1 MIFSDHRL
9 EFLGGSLFM
18 YGAPYSAQA
27 RKLLLLGSG
36 ELGKEVLI
44 EAQRLGIETIAVDRY
59 DHAPAM
65 QIAHRSYVI
74 DMQDGA
80 AIRAV
85 IQKEAPDYIVPEI
98 EAISTDTLVELEA
111 EGHRVVPTAR
121 AAKLT
126 MDREGIRRLAAE
138 ELGLPTAP
146 YEFAESQEELYAATK
161 KLGFPCV
168 IKPLMSSSGKGQS
181 VCYSESD
188 IEHCWTYAMEGG
200 RTRKPRIIVEGFIE
214 FDSEITLLTV
224 RSSSGTSFCAPIGH
238 IQRDGDYI
246 ESWQP
251 HEMTQAQI
259 EEAEL
264 IAKRITDEL
273 GGYGIFGVELFLT
286 KNGVLFSEV
295 SPRPHDTGMVT
306 MITQDNS
313 QFALHVRAILGLPIP
328 NIRLLTAG
336 ATHTLKASEE
346 LEQFVVGGLEEA
358 CAIPNVN
365 VRVFGKPKTLPGRRM
380 AVALS
385 SAATV
390 EEARDMAKRAA
401 SALYIKKS

>member
-1 MIFSDHRL
+1 
-9 EFLGGSLFM
+9 M
-18 YGAPYSAQA
+18 YGAPYSAES

-59 DHAPAM
+59 EHAPAM
-65 QIAHRSYVI
+65 QIAHRAYVI
-74 DMQDGA
+74 DMLDGA
-80 AIRAV
+80 ALRDI
-85 IQKEAPDYIVPEI
+85 IKKEAPHYVVPEI
-98 EAISTDTLVELEA
+98 EAIATDVLVELEA
-111 EGHRVVPTAR
+111 EGQYVVPTAR

-138 ELGLPTAP
+138 QLGLPTAP
-146 YEFAESQEELYAATK
+146 YAFAESIDELRAATK

-181 VCYSESD
+181 VCYSEAD
-188 IEHCWTYAMEGG
+188 IDRCWSYAMEGG
-200 RTRKPRIIVEGFIE
+200 RTRKQRIIVEGFIE
-214 FDSEITLLTV
+214 FESEITLLTV
-224 RSSSGTSFCAPIGH
+224 RSSSGTCFCAPIGH
-238 IQRDGDYI
+238 IQRDGDYV

-251 HEMTQAQI
+251 HEMSQAQI
-259 EEAEL
+259 LEAEQ
-264 IAKRITDEL
+264 IAKAITDEL
-273 GGYGIFGVELFLT
+273 GGYGIYGVELFLT

-328 NIRLLTAG
+328 AIRLLTPG
-336 ATHTLKASEE
+336 ATHTLKATEE
-346 LEQFVVGGLEEA
+346 KEHFSIGGLEEA
-358 CAIPNVN
+358 CSIPNVN

-390 EEARDMAKRAA
+390 EEARDSAKRAA
-401 SALYIKKS
+401 SALYIKDSQ